1 MQRIF
6 YSMSQVPTTKRLGLP
21 CLMALSLALV
31 CSCDRPGCD
40 GLDYVHKP
48 GAPVITRTAIAGTYP
63 GDPWTL
69 ILGIEFTGGTPALSS
84 GSALF
89 YIGGDTT
96 PTKLPLT
103 QAFAQSGLPLDA
115 TSGRLGV
122 LFPFNSGTVQ
132 DGDRIRLGVQLES
145 GDQPDPKGLRSNCYN
160 LDLGFDVL
168 PYVPPKSASLLQRLR
183 TWAGGALGRPSV
195 PPATHEQ
202 ADTRVGATAPVSVAS
217 AHAAAPVSVASAHSA
232 APVSMA
238 SAHGAVPV
246 SVASAHAAPSPQ

>member
-1 MQRIF
+1 
-6 YSMSQVPTTKRLGLP
+6 MSRGSASRRLGTQALAAL
-21 CLMALSLALV
+21 CLCFA

-40 GLDYVHKP
+40 GLDYVPKP

-69 ILGIEFTGGTPALSS
+69 VLGIEFTGGTPALSS

-103 QAFAQSGLPLDA
+103 QAFAQSGLPADA

-168 PYVPPKSASLLQRLR
+168 PYVPPRSASLIQRLR
-183 TWAGGALGRPSV
+183 TWAGSALGLAPGRP
-195 PPATHEQ
+195 AAQ
-202 ADTRVGATAPVSVAS
+202 QQ
-217 AHAAAPVSVASAHSA
+217 HAEVHAGPAAPVCSASVNQASAPKSA
-232 APVSMA
+232 STAP
-238 SAHGAVPV
+238 
-246 SVASAHAAPSPQ
+246 APRSRGG